1 MDFVSLADG
10 SERLVRA
17 AARHLAASPSGYD
30 DDGVTPAATATAAA
44 PLSPE
49 AMPAPSPYSGAGGL
63 AGWKRPR
70 LFFSFFQDID
80 MVSWSTPLERSFYT

>member
-1 MDFVSLADG
+1 MDFVSLTDG

-17 AARHLAASPSGYD
+17 AARHLAASTSGYD
-30 DDGVTPAATATAAA
+30 DDGVTPAATATVAA

-63 AGWKRPR
+63 AAGESPLLSPSAEDE
-70 LFFSFFQDID
+70 LFLLATNFLLCELF
-80 MVSWSTPLERSFYT
+80 

>member
-17 AARHLAASPSGYD
+17 AARHLAASTSGYD
-30 DDGVTPAATATAAA
+30 DDGVTPAATAAA

-63 AGWKRPR
+63 AAGESPLLSPSAEDE
-70 LFFSFFQDID
+70 LFLLATNFLLCELF
-80 MVSWSTPLERSFYT
+80 

>member
-17 AARHLAASPSGYD
+17 AARHLAASTSGYD
-30 DDGVTPAATATAAA
+30 DDGVTPAATATVAA

-63 AGWKRPR
+63 AAGESPLLSPSAEDE
-70 LFFSFFQDID
+70 LFLLATNFLLCELF
-80 MVSWSTPLERSFYT
+80 

>member
-17 AARHLAASPSGYD
+17 AARHLAASTSGYD
-30 DDGVTPAATATAAA
+30 DDGVTPAATATAVA

-63 AGWKRPR
+63 AAGESPLLSPSAEDE
-70 LFFSFFQDID
+70 LFLLATNFLLCELF
-80 MVSWSTPLERSFYT
+80 

>member
-17 AARHLAASPSGYD
+17 AARHLAASTSGYD

-63 AGWKRPR
+63 AAGESPLLSPSAEDE
-70 LFFSFFQDID
+70 LFLLATNFLLCELF
-80 MVSWSTPLERSFYT
+80 

>member
-17 AARHLAASPSGYD
+17 AARHLAASTSGYD
-30 DDGVTPAATATAAA
+30 DDGVTPAATATATAAA

-63 AGWKRPR
+63 AAGESPLLSPSAEDE
-70 LFFSFFQDID
+70 LFLLATNFLLCELF
-80 MVSWSTPLERSFYT
+80 